1 MRTLLR
7 RLGLDAPQP
16 PRAAWARSA
25 VRFVAGAFLAALAAV
40 LLGIPVEPAGW
51 AVVAAIVVLGETTG
65 QSVSASVNRAQGS
78 VVGVLSGAIVQTLL
92 PWLPLPILVA
102 LAVLVSLVA
111 CRLLRVGAGQRLGLA
126 LAGFFVFIPGAD
138 EWQMV
143 AWRLFATLLG
153 IGIALLVSSLLW
165 PSSSRAR
172 LHAGIAEVAAGLCAS
187 MAVSVVRWDP
197 PETAAG
203 AGPET
208 AAPAVPPPPASLVP
222 RVIALRGL
230 LAEIAHEPP
239 GDGPSAADHAAILD
253 GIAWAVRSADR
264 LARSAVPGPARL
276 ARHLRPE
283 VDALEAAAERLARA
297 LGPALADRAAR
308 PELAAATAALAG
320 ADARIAGAIEAMRGR
335 NVTPGADATELLA
348 LFAVADSLLVI
359 CEGLQR
365 AAAPLVASGPDG
377 AGGVRASA

>member
-1 MRTLLR
+1 MGTLLR
-7 RLGLDAPQP
+7 RLGLNAPQP
-16 PRAAWARSA
+16 PRQAWARSA
-25 VRFVAGAFLAALAAV
+25 ARFVAGAFLAALAAV

-51 AVVAAIVVLGETTG
+51 SVVAAIVVLGETTG

-92 PWLPLPILVA
+92 PGLPLPLLVA

-111 CRLLRVGAGQRLGLA
+111 CRVLRVGAGQRLGLA

-172 LHAGIAEVAAGLCAS
+172 LHAGIAEVATALCAS
-187 MAVSVVRWDP
+187 MAASLVRWDP
-197 PETAAG
+197 PDASDAAHPP
-203 AGPET
+203 A
-208 AAPAVPPPPASLVP
+208 AVPPAPASLVP
-222 RVIALRGL
+222 RVTALRGL

-239 GDGPSAADHAAILD
+239 GDGPSSADHEAILD
-253 GIAWAVRSADR
+253 GVAWAVRSADR
-264 LARSAVPGPARL
+264 LARSAVPGPAHL
-276 ARHLRPE
+276 ARHLRTD

-297 LGPALADRAAR
+297 IGPALADPADRA
-308 PELAAATAALAG
+308 ELAAASDALAG
-320 ADARIAGAIEAMRGR
+320 ADARIAAAIEAMRAR

-359 CEGLQR
+359 CEGLRR
-365 AAAPLVASGPDG
+365 AAAPLLPAPPP
-377 AGGVRASA
+377 VRASA